1 MVPLNCCL
9 CGVDCVAW
17 ILYYMHTMND
27 GNANDCRS
35 ALVAVAIAACRLSS
49 ALLAVFAPI
58 AAHAALRPPAVPLVA
73 VEPHFSVWSAADRLY
88 DKDTTHWSGVAQ
100 PLTILLDADGTTYR
114 LCGRGRG
121 KDVETPVLQQTGL
134 RVGATTTSYS
144 FSDGKGLSAE
154 VDFITPRMTDDL
166 DVFSRPVT

>member
-1 MVPLNCCL
+1 MKIQTLF
-9 CGVDCVAW
+9 
-17 ILYYMHTMND
+17 
-27 GNANDCRS
+27 
-35 ALVAVAIAACRLSS
+35 LSS
-49 ALLAVFAPI
+49 AICAC

-166 DVFSRPVT
+166 DVFSRPVTYLTVRISSFFITGFLSVYTDVGIIAHPVGKEKPGYNYHNM